1 MASGGTGLLARNP
14 WVARRAL
21 TVAEYHRMG
30 EVGILTEGDRVELI
44 EGELVAMAPIGS
56 EHSGTVNALTRLL
69 VEIVGDWGVVAVQN
83 PVQLDDLTEPE
94 PEFAVLKPRPD
105 YYRRATPRADDVLL
119 LIEVADSSLAYDR
132 AVKRS
137 LYARHGILEFWI
149 VNLTAGEVEVCRT
162 PTGDNYA
169 SVLHVGREAIL
180 ECGPAGGR
188 YSGGNAARVRLG
200 IPVPS
205 VVFVSHLSGTAAY

>member
-1 MASGGTGLLARNP
+1 MASGETGLLTRNP

-21 TVAEYHRMG
+21 TIAEYHRMG
-30 EVGILTEGDRVELI
+30 EVGILTGRDRVELI
-44 EGELVAMAPIGS
+44 EGELVAMAPIGR

-69 VEIVGDWGVVAVQN
+69 VEIVGDRGVVAVQN

-94 PEFAVLKPRPD
+94 PDFAVLKPRPD

-137 LYARHGILEFWI
+137 LYARHGIPEFWI

-180 ECGPAGGR
+180 EPVLLPG
-188 YSGGNAARVRLG
+188 AA
-200 IPVPS
+200 IPVAT
-205 VVFVSHLSGTAAY
+205 LLG

>member
-1 MASGGTGLLARNP
+1 MASGETGLLTRNP

-21 TVAEYHRMG
+21 TIAEYHRMG
-30 EVGILTEGDRVELI
+30 EVGILTGRDRVELI

-69 VEIVGDWGVVAVQN
+69 VEIVGDRGVVAVQN

-94 PEFAVLKPRPD
+94 PDFAVLKPRPD

-137 LYARHGILEFWI
+137 LYARHGIPEFWI

-180 ECGPAGGR
+180 EPVLLPG
-188 YSGGNAARVRLG
+188 AA
-200 IPVPS
+200 IPVAT
-205 VVFVSHLSGTAAY
+205 LLG

>member
-1 MASGGTGLLARNP
+1 MASGETGLLTRNP

-21 TVAEYHRMG
+21 TIAEYHRMG
-30 EVGILTEGDRVELI
+30 EVGILTERDRVELI

-69 VEIVGDWGVVAVQN
+69 VEIVGDRGVVAVQN

-94 PEFAVLKPRPD
+94 PDFAVLKPRPD

-137 LYARHGILEFWI
+137 LYARHGIPEFWI

-180 ECGPAGGR
+180 EPVLLPG
-188 YSGGNAARVRLG
+188 AA
-200 IPVPS
+200 IPVAT
-205 VVFVSHLSGTAAY
+205 LLG